1 MNLLVLGPQGSGK
14 GTQGARIAQTFG
26 IPAVSTGD
34 VFRAAVKEGTDL
46 GRQVTA
52 IIDAGDLVPDAL
64 TGAIVRERLSQDD
77 AAAGFLL
84 DGYPRNLAQVAD
96 LDAYLDEGD
105 IPLTAVI
112 ELSVPRDESIRRIA
126 LRAREQGRADD
137 NDESIAKRL
146 SIYESE
152 TAPILDV
159 YRERG
164 VVDEIDGVGSL
175 DEVFERI
182 IVALAARGIVA

>member
-1 MNLLVLGPQGSGK
+1 MLPG
-14 GTQGARIAQTFG
+14 
-26 IPAVSTGD
+26 
-34 VFRAAVKEGTDL
+34 
-46 GRQVTA
+46 
-52 IIDAGDLVPDAL
+52 
-64 TGAIVRERLSQDD
+64 D
-77 AAAGFLL
+77 AAEDADQLEAGLF
-84 DGYPRNLAQVAD
+84 VEAD
-96 LDAYLDEGD
+96 RGGVGRFADHRDHLPE
-105 IPLTAVI
+105 TA
-112 ELSVPRDESIRRIA
+112 RRA
-126 LRAREQGRADD
+126 LVDQPSEQGRADD